1 MHRIAQRTAHRT
13 SRTTRTYV
21 ARPATDEQRA
31 FLRTLLEGAG
41 LDPADADRE
50 GLTGSQANASID
62 LLMTPA
68 RQQAPNHFDVGADSV
83 PAGRYAVRFGGDMQ
97 CFRVERPTHGMWAGF
112 VFVRKIA
119 ATGEFRIGGADA
131 KGVLTAIAATG
142 PADAVAA
149 YGKVAKRCSLC
160 NHSLENPT
168 SMQTGIGPE
177 CAKKF

>member
-1 MHRIAQRTAHRT
+1 MHRTAQRTAHRT
-13 SRTTRTYV
+13 SRTTRTYI
-21 ARPATDEQRA
+21 APPATDEQRT

-41 LDPADADRE
+41 LDPTDADRE
-50 GLTGSQANASID
+50 GLTGSQANATID

-68 RQQAPNHFDVGADSV
+68 RPDAPRHFDVGADSV

-97 CFRVERPTHGMWAGF
+97 CFRVERPTHGMWAGY

-142 PADAVAA
+142 RADAAA
-149 YGKVAKRCSLC
+149 TYGKLANRCSVC
-160 NHSLENPT
+160 NHSLEDPE
-168 SMQTGIGPE
+168 SMRTGIGPE
-177 CAKKF
+177 CAKKL